1 MRLLYPCALSNFHV
15 IYGQNTRDQN
25 TSDKRSKYSRS
36 DCVLCIPVEAQTLL
50 VTYVPCRRKSNLEI
64 RIAGFSGHPQKMM
77 AFKGIPGNQRHSVEK
92 ERPVLR
98 NISTTAP
105 LIYRIIQNR
114 QHESSFT
121 SRSFFRVLF
130 SINHY

>member
-1 MRLLYPCALSNFHV
+1 MVKTRVMRIRVTEGPNA
-15 IYGQNTRDQN
+15 RDQIAFCAFH
-25 TSDKRSKYSRS
+25 SF
-36 DCVLCIPVEAQTLL
+36 LVEAQTLL
-50 VTYVPCRRKSNLEI
+50 VTYVPCMRNSNLEI
-64 RIAGFSGHPQKMM
+64 RIGGFSGHPQKMM

-98 NISTTAP
+98 NISKTAP
-105 LIYRIIQNR
+105 LMYRITQNR
-114 QHESSFT
+114 QHKSSFT